1 MYWHEMLIK
10 TMQIW
15 KDIEPGYIL
24 CDGGKHIES
33 QEGSTDVEYVGV
45 DGG

>member
-1 MYWHEMLIK
+1 MLIN

-15 KDIEPGYIL
+15 KDIEPRYIL
-24 CDGGKHIES
+24 CYVGNSYVGKHIES

>member
-1 MYWHEMLIK
+1 MLIK

-15 KDIEPGYIL
+15 KDIEPRYIL
-24 CDGGKHIES
+24 CDVGNIYVGKHIES

>member
-1 MYWHEMLIK
+1 MLIK

-15 KDIEPGYIL
+15 KDIEPRYIL
-24 CDGGKHIES
+24 CYVGKHIES

>member
-24 CDGGKHIES
+24 CES